1 MHCIIRLLCATRD
14 FRIGFLTR
22 GFVKIYVKQHGNSV
36 SLCRLLLYES
46 KIATHHGSFLQGIGF
61 MYQQHKVL
69 VEIDAAGNLEGTP
82 AEEIELCYTP

>member
-1 MHCIIRLLCATRD
+1 MHSSFACCARPGI
-14 FRIGFLTR
+14 FEVGFLTR

-36 SLCRLLLYES
+36 SLCRLLLNEL

-69 VEIDAAGNLEGTP
+69 VEINAAGNLEGTP
-82 AEEIELCYTP
+82 AGITELCYTP